1 MATILNTALVYDPR
15 YHTIESW
22 AALMVEQYAAQQL
35 AIPDANTDWKE
46 WASGL
51 KAIDVFTNEGI
62 PGPFIFD
69 DWQEWAEALVNSV
82 NPAVN

>member
-1 MATILNTALVYDPR
+1 MC
-15 YHTIESW
+15 
-22 AALMVEQYAAQQL
+22 EQYAAQQL
-35 AIPDANTDWKE
+35 AIPDANTNWKD

-62 PGPFIFD
+62 PGPAYYD